1 MEITVRP
8 KAYSYIRMSTERQI
22 SGDSLRRQLQNSRD
36 YALAHGLDLDETLR
50 DIGVSAY
57 TGANVENGA
66 LGKFLQLVKSG
77 KIDQGSY
84 LIIESLDRLSRKN
97 VLEALPPFLAIINAG
112 IIIVTLADEQVY
124 SQRTIENNPYQLMGS
139 LVVMIRANEE
149 SSTKSKRIKE
159 AMTKMREAAMRG
171 ESRYNINLPSWIDAS
186 KGAKGEITYKLNHH
200 AATVKMIYE
209 LAAEGLG
216 QMEICRILHREN
228 TPVFK
233 KAKAGWH
240 QSAVSHLLNYPAV
253 IGTYQPKEH
262 RNGKYFDAGPPQR
275 NFFPAAIDEDL
286 YLRAMKA
293 KKARPHKG
301 RKGETFTN
309 LFQGMVTCGVCQG
322 SMTLYF
328 GRKKQQKYLRCYNR
342 MRTFKRYGEEKKQ
355 YQCTNGKGV
364 NYDRLETAM
373 LDFVPEFR
381 LHEIFKIQDKT
392 GDLNVI
398 ARRLIDIE
406 AEFKALDQKN
416 TSLIEEISAAPKNL
430 RHLFHRQ
437 LDANSEKQKQLE
449 AEQVDLET
457 QRAGILTANKA
468 KMDIEAEIAEERARW
483 PTLSKEDLYRSRS
496 RVHFAYKRFIQ
507 MMTFDPETQEVTV
520 VIANGL
526 RSHKFE
532 YGKLTKSF
540 DAVAAGFIN
549 DKPGSMRPEHF
560 VTDIR
565 LERDDEKNLLPNS
578 QRELADGLAVVKTL
592 LDAKENGAL
601 SNPTNPRLN
610 DPDVMRMKAER
621 RARAEAWVASRNQ
634 RRAEKN
640 R

>member
-8 KAYSYIRMSTERQI
+8 KAYSYIRMSTERQL
-22 SGDSLRRQLQNSRD
+22 SGDSLRRQLQETRK
-36 YALAHGLDLDETLR
+36 YAALHNLDLDESLR

-57 TGANVENGA
+57 TGENVESGA
-66 LGKFLQLVKSG
+66 LGKFLQLVKSNQ
-77 KIDQGSY
+77 IAQGSY

-97 VLEALPPFLAIINAG
+97 VLEALPPFLSILKAG
-112 IIIVTLADEQVY
+112 IIIVSLKDEQVY
-124 SQRTIENNPYQLMGS
+124 SQKSIEGNPYQLMGS

-149 SSTKSKRIKE
+149 SETKSKRIKE

-171 ESRYNINLPSWIDAS
+171 ESRYNINLPSWIDGS
-186 KGAKGEITYKLNHH
+186 KGARGEITYKLNHH

-233 KAKAGWH
+233 NAKTGWH

-262 RNGKYFDAGPPQR
+262 RNGKYFDAGPPQK

-293 KKARPHKG
+293 KRNRPHRG
-301 RKGETFTN
+301 RKGEAFTN
-309 LFQGMVTCGVCQG
+309 LFQGMVTCGVCNG

-328 GRKKQQKYLRCYNR
+328 GRKVQQKYLRCYNR

-355 YQCTNGKGV
+355 HQCTNGKGI

-373 LDFVPEFR
+373 LDSVSEFR
-381 LHEIFKIQDKT
+381 LHEIFKVREDT

-406 AEFKALDQKN
+406 AEFKDLDKQSA
-416 TSLIEEISAAPKNL
+416 SLIEEISKSPKNL
-430 RHLFHRQ
+430 RHLFHKQ
-437 LDANSEKQKQLE
+437 LEANSEKQKQLE
-449 AEQVDLET
+449 AEQLDLEA

-468 KMDIEAEIAEERARW
+468 KMDIEAEISEERASW
-483 PTLSKEDLYRSRS
+483 STLSKEDLYRSRS

-507 MMTFDPETQEVTV
+507 MMTFDPETQEVMV

-526 RSHKFE
+526 RVYKIRN
-532 YGKLTKSF
+532 GKLTDSF
-540 DAVAAGFIN
+540 DAFAAGFID
-549 DKPGSMRPEHF
+549 DKPGSMQPHHF
-560 VTDIR
+560 ASDLHNHSDIADR
-565 LERDDEKNLLPNS
+565 MEVIRAVFEAKSNASLPNP
-578 QRELADGLAVVKTL
+578 
-592 LDAKENGAL
+592 N
-601 SNPTNPRLN
+601 NPRLN
-610 DPDVMRMKAER
+610 DPDVR
-621 RARAEAWVASRNQ
+621 V
-634 RRAEKN
+634 
-640 R
+640 